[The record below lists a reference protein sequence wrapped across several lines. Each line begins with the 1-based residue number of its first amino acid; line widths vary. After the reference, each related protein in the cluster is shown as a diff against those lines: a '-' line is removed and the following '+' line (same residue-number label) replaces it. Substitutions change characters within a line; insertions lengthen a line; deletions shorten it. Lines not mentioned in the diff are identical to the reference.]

1 MIFCGCR
8 NFDCFLLKRSECLKK
23 FTGYLNLLN
32 QIQSGAFGKFFMTFF
47 KVLHFVFY
55 DRKETENGE
64 VRQG

>member
-8 NFDCFLLKRSECLKK
+8 NFDCFLLKENKCLKK

-32 QIQSGAFGKFFMTFF
+32 QIQSGALGKFFMKFF
-47 KVLHFVFY
+47 KVLHFVFC